1 MTKTTEPF
9 ERWEIPARL
18 ALSDQGVGHHLAN
31 PIIADVQAH
40 CAYTGQSPYD
50 AFGSPE
56 ELAMVAAAEQ
66 PAHLRENPD
75 RHGLTAADYLSGGLL
90 SLGLIGLG
98 GSLFYAVLEQT
109 LTFPANPAALTGT
122 AFVGLAV
129 FVVRGVPGALR
140 AVGRPRLATA
150 SFALVVLLAGLAV
163 TAFFTLPREPALPV
177 PVLAVAAASLLVLL
191 WQLRGPGKP
200 KQPIE
205 HTPPT
210 PRTAEHD
217 TDEADADA
225 WFRRLTGLLVGRY
238 DLTPQRAGEL
248 ARQARNHL
256 VTAGGTAPDSEFG
269 PVEEYAREIAEYEP
283 QRRVP
288 FWRTAPAGLIG
299 SLAGLSL
306 SVSALLSWT
315 AEGHYWAAYGVA
327 LPVGPRLG
335 LVRRCPPAPH
345 AAPAALKLTTTWT
358 RRWPVPLRT
367 GHRSP
372 TGKAGHRRSP
382 LSTLFYPSAVAHR
395 RYT

>member
-1 MTKTTEPF
+1 MTEPTATAEPF
-9 ERWEIPARL
+9 ERWEIPARF
-18 ALSDQGVGHHLAN
+18 ALSDRGVGYHLAN

-56 ELAMVAAAEQ
+56 EFALVAAAEQ

-75 RHGLTAADYLSGGLL
+75 RNGLTPGDYLSGGLM

-109 LTFPANPAALTGT
+109 LSFPANPAVSTGT
-122 AFVGLAV
+122 ALLGLAV

-140 AVGRPRLATA
+140 AAGRPRLATA
-150 SFALVVLLAGLAV
+150 SFALVALLAGLAV
-163 TAFFTLPREPALPV
+163 TAFFALPREPVFRV
-177 PVLAVAAASLLVLL
+177 PVFALAGVSLLVLL
-191 WQLRGPGKP
+191 WQLRGPAKP
-200 KQPIE
+200 RQPIV

-210 PRTAEHD
+210 PRTAGHD
-217 TDEADADA
+217 NDEADVDA

-256 VTAGGTAPDSEFG
+256 VAAPGTIPDSEFG
-269 PVEEYAREIAEYEP
+269 PVEEYARELADHEP

-288 FWRTAPAGLIG
+288 FWRTAPAMLIG

-306 SVSALLSWT
+306 TVSAFLAWS
-315 AEGHYWAAYGVA
+315 AQGHYWAAYGVA
-327 LPVGPRLG
+327 LP
-335 LVRRCPPAPH
+335 
-345 AAPAALKLTTTWT
+345 AALGSAWYAGVYLLGTLRLL
-358 RRWPVPLRT
+358 RRR
-367 GHRSP
+367 
-372 TGKAGHRRSP
+372 
-382 LSTLFYPSAVAHR
+382 
-395 RYT
+395 

>member
-1 MTKTTEPF
+1 MTKTTDEPF

-18 ALSDQGVGHHLAN
+18 ALSDQGVGYHLAN

-40 CAYTGQSPYD
+40 CVYTGQSPYD

-56 ELAMVAAAEQ
+56 EFAMVAAAEQ

-75 RHGLTAADYLSGGLL
+75 RHGLTPGDYLSGGLM

-98 GSLFYAVLEQT
+98 GSLFYAILEQT

-140 AVGRPRLATA
+140 AAGRPRLATA
-150 SFALVVLLAGLAV
+150 SFALVALLAGLAV
-163 TAFFTLPREPALPV
+163 TAFFVLPREPVIPV
-177 PVLAVAAASLLVLL
+177 PALAVAAVSLLVLL
-191 WQLRGPGKP
+191 WQLRGPKEP
-200 KQPIE
+200 KQPIA

-210 PRTAEHD
+210 PRTAGHD
-217 TDEADADA
+217 TDDTDADA
-225 WFRRLTGLLVGRY
+225 WFRRLAGLLVGRY

-256 VTAGGTAPDSEFG
+256 DTAQGATPDSEFG
-269 PVEEYAREIAEYEP
+269 PVEEYARELAEYEP

-288 FWRTAPAGLIG
+288 FWRTAPAMLIG

-306 SVSALLSWT
+306 AVSAFLSWS

-327 LPVGPRLG
+327 LP
-335 LVRRCPPAPH
+335 
-345 AAPAALKLTTTWT
+345 AALGSAWYAGVYL
-358 RRWPVPLRT
+358 LRT
-367 GHRSP
+367 LRLL
-372 TGKAGHRRSP
+372 RRS
-382 LSTLFYPSAVAHR
+382 
-395 RYT
+395 